1 MKQDNAPVKAQSYRP
16 SHIIHE
22 QTPSTAQVCVSGWKR
37 SNNNAEGLHSN
48 LTQSII

>member
-1 MKQDNAPVKAQSYRP
+1 MKQDNAPVKAESYC
-16 SHIIHE
+16 HILFTLKHR
-22 QTPSTAQVCVSGWKR
+22 QQHSGWKR